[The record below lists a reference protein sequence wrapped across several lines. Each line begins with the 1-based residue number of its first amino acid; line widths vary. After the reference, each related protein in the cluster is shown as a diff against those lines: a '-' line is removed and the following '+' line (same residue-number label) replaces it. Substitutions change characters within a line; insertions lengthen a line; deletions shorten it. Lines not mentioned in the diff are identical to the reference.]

1 MEEKKIIQLKQGLA
15 TAFINYSHASN
26 LAYKPQFIS
35 NNYKE
40 GRKVISSV
48 EDELLNCEEF
58 AISVA
63 FITMGGIT
71 PLLQTLRELEYR
83 GVRGK
88 ILTTDYLT
96 FSEPEALRK
105 LAQFENLELKMFVTE
120 NRKEGFHTKGYIFK
134 KEEIYRIIVGS
145 SNMTSSAL
153 TTNREWNT
161 KIVSTEQGEY
171 THNVVEEFDQLWN
184 SEQVLP
190 FEEFIERYTD
200 TYTRNKVI
208 QKQKKLARET
218 EIPSLEVYRLQPN
231 SMQVGFINNLQNF
244 NLDPTQLVKSAEHI
258 ANLIEQRTGYDVLDT
273 SNIMSAV
280 SILPKIGQVLMGGIS
295 GFAINVAVL
304 VLILYFMLIGGAKME
319 KYVYSILPFSD
330 ENKKN
335 VLNEIN
341 MIVTSNAIGIPLL
354 AIIQGLIAL
363 LGYWIFDVP
372 SPFLFGFLTC
382 FATIIPVVGTA
393 LVWLPL
399 ALYMTLTGDWVNAAG
414 LTAYALIIITNVDNL
429 IRFILQKKMADTHPL
444 ITIFGVIIGLS
455 LFGFMGIIFGP
466 LLISIFILCFNIFK
480 EKYLDNDR

>member
-1 MEEKKIIQLKQGLA
+1 MNVKEQYWKYSLVTIIVVLGTILFVEFIPFLGGILGACTIYILVRKQMLYLTEKKHLRRSFVAVILLLETILCFLIPLSLA
-15 TAFINYSHASN
+15 VWLFIN
-26 LAYKPQFIS
+26 K
-35 NNYKE
+35 
-40 GRKVISSV
+40 
-48 EDELLNCEEF
+48 
-58 AISVA
+58 
-63 FITMGGIT
+63 
-71 PLLQTLRELEYR
+71 
-83 GVRGK
+83 
-88 ILTTDYLT
+88 
-96 FSEPEALRK
+96 
-105 LAQFENLELKMFVTE
+105 
-120 NRKEGFHTKGYIFK
+120 
-134 KEEIYRIIVGS
+134 
-145 SNMTSSAL
+145 
-153 TTNREWNT
+153 
-161 KIVSTEQGEY
+161 
-171 THNVVEEFDQLWN
+171 
-184 SEQVLP
+184 
-190 FEEFIERYTD
+190 
-200 TYTRNKVI
+200 
-208 QKQKKLARET
+208 
-218 EIPSLEVYRLQPN
+218 
-231 SMQVGFINNLQNF
+231 LQNF

-280 SILPKIGQVLMGGIS
+280 SILPKIGPVLMGGIS

-480 EKYLDNDR
+480 EKYLDNAR

>member
-1 MEEKKIIQLKQGLA
+1 MNVKEQYWKYSLVTIIVVLGTILFVEFIPFLGGILGACTIYILVRKQMLYLTEKKHLRRSFVAVILLLETILCFLIPLSLA
-15 TAFINYSHASN
+15 VWLFIN
-26 LAYKPQFIS
+26 K
-35 NNYKE
+35 
-40 GRKVISSV
+40 
-48 EDELLNCEEF
+48 
-58 AISVA
+58 
-63 FITMGGIT
+63 
-71 PLLQTLRELEYR
+71 
-83 GVRGK
+83 
-88 ILTTDYLT
+88 
-96 FSEPEALRK
+96 
-105 LAQFENLELKMFVTE
+105 
-120 NRKEGFHTKGYIFK
+120 
-134 KEEIYRIIVGS
+134 
-145 SNMTSSAL
+145 
-153 TTNREWNT
+153 
-161 KIVSTEQGEY
+161 
-171 THNVVEEFDQLWN
+171 
-184 SEQVLP
+184 
-190 FEEFIERYTD
+190 
-200 TYTRNKVI
+200 
-208 QKQKKLARET
+208 
-218 EIPSLEVYRLQPN
+218 
-231 SMQVGFINNLQNF
+231 LQNF

-341 MIVTSNAIGIPLL
+341 MI
-354 AIIQGLIAL
+354 
-363 LGYWIFDVP
+363 GYWIFDVP

-480 EKYLDNDR
+480 EKYLDNAR

>member
-1 MEEKKIIQLKQGLA
+1 MNVKEQYWKYSLVTIIIVLGMILFVEFIPFLGGILGACTIYILVRKQMLYLTEKKHLRRSFVAIILLLETILCFLIPLSLA
-15 TAFINYSHASN
+15 VWLLIN
-26 LAYKPQFIS
+26 K
-35 NNYKE
+35 
-40 GRKVISSV
+40 
-48 EDELLNCEEF
+48 
-58 AISVA
+58 
-63 FITMGGIT
+63 
-71 PLLQTLRELEYR
+71 
-83 GVRGK
+83 
-88 ILTTDYLT
+88 
-96 FSEPEALRK
+96 
-105 LAQFENLELKMFVTE
+105 
-120 NRKEGFHTKGYIFK
+120 
-134 KEEIYRIIVGS
+134 
-145 SNMTSSAL
+145 
-153 TTNREWNT
+153 
-161 KIVSTEQGEY
+161 
-171 THNVVEEFDQLWN
+171 
-184 SEQVLP
+184 
-190 FEEFIERYTD
+190 
-200 TYTRNKVI
+200 
-208 QKQKKLARET
+208 
-218 EIPSLEVYRLQPN
+218 
-231 SMQVGFINNLQNF
+231 LQNF
-244 NLDPTQLVKSAEHI
+244 NLDPTQLVESAEHI

-295 GFAINVAVL
+295 SFAINVAVL

-399 ALYMTLTGDWVNAAG
+399 ALYMVLTGDWVNAAG

-480 EKYLDNDR
+480 EKYLDNAR

>member
-1 MEEKKIIQLKQGLA
+1 MNVKEQYWKYSLVTIIVVLGTILFVEFIPFLGGILGACTIYILVRKQMLYLTEKKHLRRSFVAVILLLETILCFLIPLSLA
-15 TAFINYSHASN
+15 VWLFIN
-26 LAYKPQFIS
+26 K
-35 NNYKE
+35 
-40 GRKVISSV
+40 
-48 EDELLNCEEF
+48 
-58 AISVA
+58 
-63 FITMGGIT
+63 
-71 PLLQTLRELEYR
+71 
-83 GVRGK
+83 
-88 ILTTDYLT
+88 
-96 FSEPEALRK
+96 
-105 LAQFENLELKMFVTE
+105 
-120 NRKEGFHTKGYIFK
+120 
-134 KEEIYRIIVGS
+134 
-145 SNMTSSAL
+145 
-153 TTNREWNT
+153 
-161 KIVSTEQGEY
+161 
-171 THNVVEEFDQLWN
+171 
-184 SEQVLP
+184 
-190 FEEFIERYTD
+190 
-200 TYTRNKVI
+200 
-208 QKQKKLARET
+208 
-218 EIPSLEVYRLQPN
+218 
-231 SMQVGFINNLQNF
+231 LQNF

-280 SILPKIGQVLMGGIS
+280 SILPKIGQVLTGGIS

-480 EKYLDNDR
+480 EKYLDNARKLLLLYG

>member
-1 MEEKKIIQLKQGLA
+1 MRRSFVAVILLLETILCFLIPLSLA
-15 TAFINYSHASN
+15 VWLFIN
-26 LAYKPQFIS
+26 K
-35 NNYKE
+35 
-40 GRKVISSV
+40 
-48 EDELLNCEEF
+48 
-58 AISVA
+58 
-63 FITMGGIT
+63 
-71 PLLQTLRELEYR
+71 
-83 GVRGK
+83 
-88 ILTTDYLT
+88 
-96 FSEPEALRK
+96 
-105 LAQFENLELKMFVTE
+105 
-120 NRKEGFHTKGYIFK
+120 
-134 KEEIYRIIVGS
+134 
-145 SNMTSSAL
+145 
-153 TTNREWNT
+153 
-161 KIVSTEQGEY
+161 
-171 THNVVEEFDQLWN
+171 
-184 SEQVLP
+184 
-190 FEEFIERYTD
+190 
-200 TYTRNKVI
+200 
-208 QKQKKLARET
+208 
-218 EIPSLEVYRLQPN
+218 
-231 SMQVGFINNLQNF
+231 LQNF
-244 NLDPTQLVKSAEHI
+244 NLDPT
-258 ANLIEQRTGYDVLDT
+258 
-273 SNIMSAV
+273 
-280 SILPKIGQVLMGGIS
+280 IGQVGGTYCEPDRATDRIRRARYLQYHVCCLHS
-295 GFAINVAVL
+295 PEDRAGVDGRNQRFRHQC
-304 VLILYFMLIGGAKME
+304 GRTGADTLFHADWWCQDG

>member
-1 MEEKKIIQLKQGLA
+1 MLYLTEKKHLRRSFVAVILLLETILCFLIPLSLA
-15 TAFINYSHASN
+15 VWLFIN
-26 LAYKPQFIS
+26 K
-35 NNYKE
+35 
-40 GRKVISSV
+40 
-48 EDELLNCEEF
+48 
-58 AISVA
+58 
-63 FITMGGIT
+63 
-71 PLLQTLRELEYR
+71 
-83 GVRGK
+83 
-88 ILTTDYLT
+88 
-96 FSEPEALRK
+96 
-105 LAQFENLELKMFVTE
+105 
-120 NRKEGFHTKGYIFK
+120 
-134 KEEIYRIIVGS
+134 
-145 SNMTSSAL
+145 
-153 TTNREWNT
+153 
-161 KIVSTEQGEY
+161 
-171 THNVVEEFDQLWN
+171 
-184 SEQVLP
+184 
-190 FEEFIERYTD
+190 
-200 TYTRNKVI
+200 
-208 QKQKKLARET
+208 
-218 EIPSLEVYRLQPN
+218 
-231 SMQVGFINNLQNF
+231 LQNF

-280 SILPKIGQVLMGGIS
+280 SILPQIGQVLMGGIS

-480 EKYLDNDR
+480 EKYLDNAR

>member
-1 MEEKKIIQLKQGLA
+1 MNVKEQYWKYSLVTIIVVLGTILFVEFIPFLGGILGACTIYILVRKQMLYLTEKKHLRRSFVAVILLLETILCFLIPLSLA
-15 TAFINYSHASN
+15 VWLFIN
-26 LAYKPQFIS
+26 K
-35 NNYKE
+35 
-40 GRKVISSV
+40 
-48 EDELLNCEEF
+48 
-58 AISVA
+58 
-63 FITMGGIT
+63 
-71 PLLQTLRELEYR
+71 
-83 GVRGK
+83 
-88 ILTTDYLT
+88 
-96 FSEPEALRK
+96 
-105 LAQFENLELKMFVTE
+105 
-120 NRKEGFHTKGYIFK
+120 
-134 KEEIYRIIVGS
+134 
-145 SNMTSSAL
+145 
-153 TTNREWNT
+153 
-161 KIVSTEQGEY
+161 
-171 THNVVEEFDQLWN
+171 
-184 SEQVLP
+184 
-190 FEEFIERYTD
+190 
-200 TYTRNKVI
+200 
-208 QKQKKLARET
+208 
-218 EIPSLEVYRLQPN
+218 
-231 SMQVGFINNLQNF
+231 LQNF

-295 GFAINVAVL
+295 GLAINVAVL

-480 EKYLDNDR
+480 EKYLDNAR